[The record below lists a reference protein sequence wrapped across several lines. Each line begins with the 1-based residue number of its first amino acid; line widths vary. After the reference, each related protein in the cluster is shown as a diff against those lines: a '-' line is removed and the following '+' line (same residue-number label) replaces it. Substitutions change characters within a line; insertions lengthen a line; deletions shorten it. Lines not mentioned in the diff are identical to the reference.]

1 MFEQLIK
8 LIRQEK
14 VSAFIGAG
22 FSIEASA
29 PSVGKLKE
37 IILKEFDDKELQEAH
52 QDDGLDQLTE
62 FYVNEICS
70 GSRNQLISLMKN
82 AFEFSPACMDD
93 HKMLANIPHIKT
105 IFTTNYDTLLEDSY
119 PEAERDIV
127 RNDVDC
133 AYSSKPFKIVKV
145 HGDFTAPDSV
155 VVTKSDYEKFH
166 KKMPNPTMW
175 KMVESEF
182 VSKHILFIGYSLED
196 DNILKI
202 IKTISKNVGRNQK
215 QMFLIA
221 PGFNAEKQE
230 KLKKLGVKYF
240 DAYATEF
247 LNELTESLKENI
259 CDDFRQKKVSAETY
273 TKFCHIHKCLPEL
286 AIHQD
291 GKNDIIDIK
300 AEKGTQLKHN
310 LIFTVSSKVAEKIK
324 NHDFVTDGE
333 LVNGCDFIKDVPSI
347 RLSGDKLQKCVHK
360 INGLVYNKDI
370 PELIISPAPKQ
381 MELTISIPSIGFG
394 EIVEANYYNLDGK
407 TLLIIIDCQAFILNI
422 RPTFIDGKHKQTS
435 INFEFK
441 ESYKNNNEAIKWIDL
456 LIAFFSNED
465 VYIKEILSKP
475 FKAQEKIDITPCP
488 FIKYKQYYTNIKD
501 IELLMG
507 KRFTVYEGYNEERY
521 NYSCIILAYLKK
533 NFLAM
538 HTTNQDIDF
547 DVPEQNADKIHERYP
562 LNQKSHLIVCVNAVP
577 HITLNQM
584 EFCIPYKNIIFNS
597 CTIKDVRL
605 DKDTGSYKVTFL
617 ILNSECQVLYSD
629 KRISEAD
636 IPEDIKNKLKT
647 DNE

>member
-37 IILKEFDDKELQEAH
+37 IILKEFDDQELQEAH

-70 GSRNQLISLMKN
+70 GSRNQLISLMKK

-133 AYSSKPFKIVKV
+133 TYISKTFKIVKV

-155 VVTKSDYEKFH
+155 VITKSDYDKFH

-175 KMVESEF
+175 KLIESEF
-182 VSKHILFIGYSLED
+182 ASKHILFIGYSLED

-202 IKTISKNVGRNQK
+202 IKTISRHVGSNQK

-221 PGFNAEKQE
+221 PDFNTEKQE
-230 KLKKLGVKYF
+230 QLSKLGVKYF
-240 DAYATEF
+240 DAYANEF
-247 LNELTESLKENI
+247 FNELTESLKENI

-273 TKFCHIHKCLPEL
+273 TKFCHIHKCFPEI

-291 GKNDIIDIK
+291 GENDIVDIK
-300 AEKGTQLKHN
+300 AENGTQLKHN
-310 LIFTVSSKVAEKIK
+310 IIFTVSSKVAEKIK
-324 NHDFVTDGE
+324 NHDFATDGE
-333 LVNGCDFIKDVPSI
+333 LIKECDFVKNVPSL

-370 PELIISPAPKQ
+370 PEVIISPVPQK
-381 MELTISIPSIGFG
+381 MSLTISIPSMGFG
-394 EIVEANYYNLDGK
+394 EIVEANCYNLDGK
-407 TLLIIIDCQAFILNI
+407 TLLIIIDCHTFILKLKLA
-422 RPTFIDGKHKQTS
+422 FFEGKHKQTT

-456 LIAFFSNED
+456 LIAFFSNEE
-465 VYIKEILSKP
+465 VYIKGISSKP
-475 FKAQEKIDITPCP
+475 FKAPEKFDRTKCP
-488 FIKYKQYYTNIKD
+488 FIKYKQYYTNIKE

-507 KRFTVYEGYNEERY
+507 KKFTVYEEYSEDSFNS
-521 NYSCIILAYLKK
+521 SCILLAYLSKGYSTMYTAK
-533 NFLAM
+533 NQEITF
-538 HTTNQDIDF
+538 TI
-547 DVPEQNADKIHERYP
+547 PEQNIAKIHERFP
-562 LNQKSHLIVCVNAVP
+562 LNKKSYLVVIDDAVP
-577 HITLNQM
+577 HIMLNQM
-584 EFCIPYKNIIFNS
+584 EFSIPYKNIIFNS
-597 CTIKDVRL
+597 CTIKDVSL
-605 DKDTGSYKVTFL
+605 DRETGNYKATFL

-636 IPEDIKNKLKT
+636 IPEDIKNRL
-647 DNE
+647 N